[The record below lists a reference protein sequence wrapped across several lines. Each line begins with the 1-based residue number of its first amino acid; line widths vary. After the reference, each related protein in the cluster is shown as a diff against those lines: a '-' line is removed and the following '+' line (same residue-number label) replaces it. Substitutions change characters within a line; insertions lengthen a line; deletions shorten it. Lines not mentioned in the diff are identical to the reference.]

1 MQLAVFVSGNGSN
14 LQCIIDAIETE
25 RLTNTK
31 IKLVVADRDCYAKE
45 RAQKH
50 LIDFIQFVRK
60 TDWHQDILHQLQ
72 DHQITHIVLAGFL
85 SILPKQFCEV
95 WPNKIIN
102 LHPAL
107 LPKHGGKG
115 MYGLKVHQ
123 TVIDNKEAESGATV
137 HFVTEG
143 IDEGNVLLQ
152 EKCKVE
158 ITETAETLQQ
168 KIHLIEHQ
176 ILIKAIQLLHE
187 KK

>member
-25 RLTNTK
+25 RLTDTE
-31 IKLVVADRDCYAKE
+31 IKLVVADRDCFAKE
-45 RAQKH
+45 RALKH
-50 LIDFIQFVRK
+50 KIPFFQFDRK
-60 TDWHQDILHQLQ
+60 TNWQQLVIDQLQ
-72 DHQITHIVLAGFL
+72 QHQITHIVLAGFL
-85 SILPKQFCEV
+85 SILPKQFCEI
-95 WPNKIIN
+95 WSNKIIN

-123 TVIDNKEAESGATV
+123 AVIDNKEAESGATV

-143 IDEGNVLLQ
+143 IDEGNILLQ
-152 EKCKVE
+152 EKCAVE
-158 ITETAETLQQ
+158 ATDTAETLQQ
-168 KIHLIEHQ
+168 KIHHLEHQ
-176 ILIKAIQLLHE
+176 ILIKAIQLFHE